1 MAIGLYSTTLE
12 VYKMHTMYMYIFQV
26 LIDEYTDDVIELL
39 INEILDPQTGT
50 HFYVFGTNYIVQY
63 DLFASIKFV
72 RSWDFARHQPFHLN
86 P

>member
-1 MAIGLYSTTLE
+1 MIKNCNNIWLLIHSGL
-12 VYKMHTMYMYIFQV
+12 KICPFQV

-50 HFYVFGTNYIVQY
+50 HFYVFGTNYNVQY
-63 DLFASIKFV
+63 ALFAPIKFV
-72 RSWDFARHQPFHLN
+72 RSWDFARRQPFQLN